1 MNKYKYKVRF
11 KISLYNNKNKNYNHR
26 TTNSS
31 IIISTTEKIDDY
43 RKTIL
48 QQTPSSGT
56 PTSFFFLLGMA
67 VRSKKLST
75 ESNFGPLTLRGI
87 GHYIYN
93 SEGERA
99 ASLKRPGENT
109 DVSTSHCV
117 MSSCDVYFVFR

>member
-11 KISLYNNKNKNYNHR
+11 KISLYYNKNKNYNHR

-31 IIISTTEKIDDY
+31 IIISTTEKIDD
-43 RKTIL
+43 
-48 QQTPSSGT
+48 
-56 PTSFFFLLGMA
+56 
-67 VRSKKLST
+67 
-75 ESNFGPLTLRGI
+75 
-87 GHYIYN
+87 YN

>member
-11 KISLYNNKNKNYNHR
+11 KFLY
-26 TTNSS
+26 
-31 IIISTTEKIDDY
+31 I
-43 RKTIL
+43 
-48 QQTPSSGT
+48 
-56 PTSFFFLLGMA
+56 
-67 VRSKKLST
+67 
-75 ESNFGPLTLRGI
+75 TLRGI
-87 GHYIYN
+87 SHYIYN

>member
-11 KISLYNNKNKNYNHR
+11 KISLYYNKNKNYNHR

-31 IIISTTEKIDDY
+31 IIISTTEKIGRRSY
-43 RKTIL
+43 SKPPL
-48 QQTPSSGT
+48 LAHP
-56 PTSFFFLLGMA
+56 PPFFFLLGMA
-67 VRSKKLST
+67 VHSKKLST

-109 DVSTSHCV
+109 DVTTSHCV